1 MNDDELR
8 SLIRAAIQKHMGGS
22 SGTSESAFARQIPS
36 ELRRDAAFG
45 GGPEPVVSISFG
57 QYRLE
62 RAAGE
67 TSCLIEPA
75 VQCNHCGFCKC
86 HGH

>member
-1 MNDDELR
+1 MNDEELR
-8 SLIRAAIQKHMGGS
+8 LLIREAIQRHMRQPAAMGQP
-22 SGTSESAFARQIPS
+22 GTIRLKADTTLIPESP
-36 ELRRDAAFG
+36 L
-45 GGPEPVVSISFG
+45 PVAISFG

-62 RAAGE
+62 RAAGD
-67 TSCLIEPA
+67 TTCLIEPA

>member
-8 SLIRAAIQKHMGGS
+8 ALIRAAIQRHMGSASGES
-22 SGTSESAFARQIPS
+22 SFAHAQPG
-36 ELRRDAAFG
+36 EFQRDTG
-45 GGPEPVVSISFG
+45 GQHVAISFG

-62 RAAGE
+62 RAAGD
-67 TSCLIEPA
+67 TACLIEPA

>member
-1 MNDDELR
+1 MNDEELR
-8 SLIRAAIQKHMGGS
+8 LLIREAIQRHRS
-22 SGTSESAFARQIPS
+22 AESAPGPGTIRLKP
-36 ELRRDAAFG
+36 DA
-45 GGPEPVVSISFG
+45 PLSISFG

-62 RAAGE
+62 RAAGD
-67 TSCLIEPA
+67 TTCLIEPA

>member
-8 SLIRAAIQKHMGGS
+8 ALIRAAIQKHMG
-22 SGTSESAFARQIPS
+22 SGDAPGTVAPGASGFSRIVPESLVP
-36 ELRRDAAFG
+36 
-45 GGPEPVVSISFG
+45 VSISFG

-62 RAAGE
+62 RAAGD

>member
-1 MNDDELR
+1 MNDEELR
-8 SLIRAAIQKHMGGS
+8 LLIRDAIHRHMGSGDS
-22 SGTSESAFARQIPS
+22 SGREWQPPTIRLKP
-36 ELRRDAAFG
+36 DA
-45 GGPEPVVSISFG
+45 PLMISFG

-62 RAAGE
+62 RAAGD
-67 TSCLIEPA
+67 TTCLIEPS

>member
-8 SLIRAAIQKHMGGS
+8 LLIRAAIQRHMGGAAEAPS
-22 SGTSESAFARQIPS
+22 MPVSA
-36 ELRRDAAFG
+36 
-45 GGPEPVVSISFG
+45 PVLAVPISFA

-62 RAAGE
+62 RSKDD
-67 TSCLIEPA
+67 TMCLIEPA

>member
-1 MNDDELR
+1 MTDDELR
-8 SLIRAAIQKHMGGS
+8 GLIRAAIQKHIGSATVDADRGADDGGACGFS
-22 SGTSESAFARQIPS
+22 RIGPVAV
-36 ELRRDAAFG
+36 AA
-45 GGPEPVVSISFG
+45 PVSISFG

-62 RAAGE
+62 RAAGD

>member
-1 MNDDELR
+1 MNDEELR
-8 SLIRAAIQKHMGGS
+8 SLIRAAIERHMS
-22 SGTSESAFARQIPS
+22 AEPAGTVRLKPDAPS
-36 ELRRDAAFG
+36 LVST
-45 GGPEPVVSISFG
+45 PVSISFG

-62 RAAGE
+62 RASGD

>member
-1 MNDDELR
+1 MNDDDLR
-8 SLIRAAIQKHMGGS
+8 ALIRAAIQRHMGGS
-22 SGTSESAFARQIPS
+22 APGRDLSAELPRNVASGR
-36 ELRRDAAFG
+36 AA
-45 GGPEPVVSISFG
+45 EPVSISFG

-62 RAAGE
+62 RAAGD
-67 TSCLIEPA
+67 TACLIEPA

>member
-1 MNDDELR
+1 MNDEELR
-8 SLIRAAIQKHMGGS
+8 LLIRAAIQKHMSGG
-22 SGTSESAFARQIPS
+22 ESASARELPR

-45 GGPEPVVSISFG
+45 GAPGTVVSMSFG
-57 QYRLE
+57 QYQLE
-62 RAAGE
+62 RAKDD
-67 TSCLIEPA
+67 TMCLIEPA

>member
-1 MNDDELR
+1 MNDEELR
-8 SLIRAAIQKHMGGS
+8 SLIRAAIQKHMGAEPAELTA
-22 SGTSESAFARQIPS
+22 GTIRLKP
-36 ELRRDAAFG
+36 DAPPLLPA
-45 GGPEPVVSISFG
+45 PVPVSISFG

-62 RAAGE
+62 RAAGD

>member
-8 SLIRAAIQKHMGGS
+8 LLIRAAIQRHVGS
-22 SGTSESAFARQIPS
+22 PQAESGTVRLTPDAPLPVK
-36 ELRRDAAFG
+36 ELT
-45 GGPEPVVSISFG
+45 ISFG

-62 RAAGE
+62 RADGD
-67 TSCLIEPA
+67 TMCIIEPA

>member
-8 SLIRAAIQKHMGGS
+8 QLIRAAIQKHTAPQAAAEGRVP
-22 SGTSESAFARQIPS
+22 TRLATIQASEVGLSFA
-36 ELRRDAAFG
+36 
-45 GGPEPVVSISFG
+45 

-62 RAAGE
+62 RAPDD

>member
-8 SLIRAAIQKHMGGS
+8 SLIRAAIQKHMG
-22 SGTSESAFARQIPS
+22 SASAHQQ
-36 ELRRDAAFG
+36 
-45 GGPEPVVSISFG
+45 PEPVPTKLVGIQASEVGISFG
-57 QYRLE
+57 EYRLE
-62 RAAGE
+62 RAAGD

>member
-8 SLIRAAIQKHMGGS
+8 QLIRLAIQKHMGDS
-22 SGTSESAFARQIPS
+22 PAESIRPKTDTTGVMAVP
-36 ELRRDAAFG
+36 
-45 GGPEPVVSISFG
+45 VSISFG
-57 QYRLE
+57 QYHLE
-62 RAAGE
+62 RAAGD

>member
-8 SLIRAAIQKHMGGS
+8 LLIRAAIARHVDPQVAAEGRVAPKLATVQASEGG
-22 SGTSESAFARQIPS
+22 
-36 ELRRDAAFG
+36 L
-45 GGPEPVVSISFG
+45 SFG
-57 QYRLE
+57 QYQLE
-62 RAAGE
+62 RAAGD

>member
-8 SLIRAAIQKHMGGS
+8 SLIRAAIERHMS
-22 SGTSESAFARQIPS
+22 AEPAGTVRLTP
-36 ELRRDAAFG
+36 DAA
-45 GGPEPVVSISFG
+45 PLVSTPVSISFG

-62 RAAGE
+62 RASGD

>member
-8 SLIRAAIQKHMGGS
+8 QLIRAAIQKHTGADGPHTAADTNS
-22 SGTSESAFARQIPS
+22 VASG
-36 ELRRDAAFG
+36 FG
-45 GGPEPVVSISFG
+45 RMVPIVAPPVSISFG

-62 RAAGE
+62 RAPGD

>member
-1 MNDDELR
+1 MNDDQLR
-8 SLIRAAIQKHMGGS
+8 MLIRAAIQKHTGAS
-22 SGTSESAFARQIPS
+22 SPT
-36 ELRRDAAFG
+36 
-45 GGPEPVVSISFG
+45 EPVRLKPDTTGVMELPVSISFG
-57 QYRLE
+57 QYQLE
-62 RAAGE
+62 RATDD

>member
-8 SLIRAAIQKHMGGS
+8 LLIRAAIQRHMGS
-22 SGTSESAFARQIPS
+22 VSAPS
-36 ELRRDAAFG
+36 ASAPAAAQPELRRDASFAG
-45 GGPEPVVSISFG
+45 GSSVSFG

-62 RAAGE
+62 RSDGDAM
-67 TSCLIEPA
+67 CIIEPA

>member
-8 SLIRAAIQKHMGGS
+8 MLIRAAIQRHM
-22 SGTSESAFARQIPS
+22 SAPTPLAPA
-36 ELRRDAAFG
+36 EPRRDAALG
-45 GGPEPVVSISFG
+45 ASQSVSFG
-57 QYRLE
+57 QYRID
-62 RAAGE
+62 RPVGE
-67 TSCLIEPA
+67 TMCIIEEN

>member
-8 SLIRAAIQKHMGGS
+8 SLIRAAIQKHVRDEPA
-22 SGTSESAFARQIPS
+22 GTIRLEP
-36 ELRRDAAFG
+36 DATSVVAV
-45 GGPEPVVSISFG
+45 PVSISFG
-57 QYRLE
+57 QYQLE
-62 RAAGE
+62 RAAGD

>member
-8 SLIRAAIQKHMGGS
+8 LLIRAAIQRHMGAAGIPLAAD
-22 SGTSESAFARQIPS
+22 GRVAPKLAAHQASESGLSFAQYHLVRPS
-36 ELRRDAAFG
+36 DDTMC
-45 GGPEPVVSISFG
+45 I
-57 QYRLE
+57 
-62 RAAGE
+62 
-67 TSCLIEPA
+67 IEPS